1 MRKTI
6 RQELSQMSAEQL
18 LVQATEIRKELFN
31 LRMKRMSA
39 PLKDVHISRKLR
51 KSLACALTFLK
62 QKSL

>member
-6 RQELSQMSAEQL
+6 KQELSQMNAQQL
-18 LVQATEIRKELFN
+18 LEQATAIRKELFN

-51 KSLACALTFLK
+51 KSLACTLTFLK